1 LLKIFRGLTVQHGPA
16 VSTHEGSPASGP
28 NPSTTADG
36 PYLLD
41 SGARIWVWEFA
52 TRQLGCLPVGEVASG
67 FGDHRYRVVS
77 MNLLTG
83 QMRLKAV
90 TSVRGPGRSPAMVR
104 LTLESGQS
112 IVTTPDC
119 PVLTIGERGQVTTVR
134 ADQAKLALV
143 PRRIEM
149 CYEVREN
156 ARQFA
161 GILDVCKVDP
171 EAHVDYDWI
180 RPLATKAWGW
190 DRLDGYPRVG
200 EEVIEELRADI
211 ERRARKMDARKLS
224 KMDCLDC
231 LVKVADNFAH
241 SISLLLA
248 FAVLDRV
255 FPVRVTSV
263 ETLPGSDEVWGL
275 TIEDN
280 ENFLTAEGVYLGQ
293 PE

>member
-1 LLKIFRGLTVQHGPA
+1 MLKIFQGLITQPHPAASVQE
-16 VSTHEGSPASGP
+16 SFPASGL
-28 NPSTTADG
+28 NPPVTDVN

-41 SGARIWVWEFA
+41 AGARIWVWEFS
-52 TRQLGCLPVGEVASG
+52 TRHLGCLPVGEVASG

-90 TSVRGPGRSPAMVR
+90 TSVRGPGRSPTMVR
-104 LTLESGQS
+104 LTLASGQS
-112 IVTTPDC
+112 IVTTPGC
-119 PVLTIGERGQVTTVR
+119 PVLTISERGQITTVP
-134 ADQAKLALV
+134 AVDAELALV

-149 CYEVREN
+149 CYEVRDN

-161 GILDVCKVDP
+161 GILDVCRVDP
-171 EAHVDYDWI
+171 EAHVEYGWI
-180 RPLATKAWGW
+180 RPLVTKAWGW
-190 DRLDGYPRVG
+190 DRLEGYPRVG

-211 ERRARKMDARKLS
+211 ERRARKMNAHKLS

-231 LVKVADNFAH
+231 LVKVADNFAQ
-241 SISLLLA
+241 SISLLLT
-248 FAVLDRV
+248 FAILDRV

-263 ETLPGSDEVWGL
+263 ETLPGSDAVWGL

>member
-1 LLKIFRGLTVQHGPA
+1 MLKIFQGLIAQQSSALNVQESTP
-16 VSTHEGSPASGP
+16 VSRHNPPVTAAS
-28 NPSTTADG
+28 

-41 SGARIWVWEFA
+41 AGARIWVWEFSN
-52 TRQLGCLPVGEVASG
+52 RRLGCLPVGQVASG

-90 TSVRGPGRSPAMVR
+90 TSVRGPGRSPTMVR
-104 LTLESGQS
+104 LTLASGQS

-119 PVLTIGERGQVTTVR
+119 PVLTIGERGQITTVPAR
-134 ADQAKLALV
+134 EARLALV

-149 CYEVREN
+149 CYEVRKN
-156 ARQFA
+156 AGQFA
-161 GILDVCKVDP
+161 GILDVCKLDP
-171 EAHVDYDWI
+171 EAHVEYGWI
-180 RPLATKAWGW
+180 RPLVTKAWGW
-190 DRLDGYPRVG
+190 DRLEGYSRIG

-211 ERRARKMDARKLS
+211 ERRARKLNAHKLS
-224 KMDCLDC
+224 KMECLDC
-231 LVKVADNFAH
+231 LVKVADSFAQ
-241 SISLLLA
+241 SISLLLT

-255 FPVRVTSV
+255 FPVRVTAV
-263 ETLPGSDEVWGL
+263 ETLPGSDAVWGL